1 MADKQSN
8 NIQEV
13 KTTGEDKSGELG
25 IVGTAFSLIAA
36 IVVVAVLNFYV
47 MQKINERNERKNLPE
62 RIVVEEKYKRD

>member
-25 IVGTAFSLIAA
+25 IVGTVFSLILA
-36 IVVVAVLNFYV
+36 IVVVSVLNFYV
-47 MQKINERNERKNLPE
+47 MQKINERNERKILPE
-62 RIVVEEKYKRD
+62 RIVVEEKHKRD